1 MARSTRGHK
10 QRLSRRRKGKTP
22 RQDKTKPGSEAPLL
36 IVRYSGARE
45 GNSSES
51 GAEAAEPGSEA
62 DRKGKFIEK
71 FKEWYKGKDKKETGA
86 IIINSHHLTSGL
98 DSHGHHHHPHY
109 HQPFVQPII
118 IGTGSSKGE
127 DPVVITKPVT
137 HYVTV
142 AHPVAFT
149 VTETVVQ
156 GHSTPTHV
164 LIHTTLST
172 YMTPSHV
179 YIQEPQTMQPVTI
192 SLGHSHETDWG
203 WVGGST
209 GDDHV
214 VYVMKPDAA
223 THEAIVIQHPH
234 IVTVPATKPAVTHT
248 VMVQNTEPHVHG
260 YVKGIF
266 AGKGH
271 FQVGRSM
278 TVATPQY
285 TATYSTSIGEEM
297 SQLITAD

>member
-1 MARSTRGHK
+1 MFIRS
-10 QRLSRRRKGKTP
+10 SEAEEWE
-22 RQDKTKPGSEAPLL
+22 DTKPGSEAPLL

-62 DRKGKFIEK
+62 ARKGKFIEK
-71 FKEWYKGKDKKETGA
+71 FKEWYKGKKEEASA
-86 IIINSHHLTSGL
+86 IVINSHLSAGGL
-98 DSHGHHHHPHY
+98 DSHGHHHYPHY

-149 VTETVVQ
+149 VTETIE
-156 GHSTPTHV
+156 GHSTPSHV
-164 LIHTTLST
+164 LIHTTIST

-179 YIQEPQTMQPVTI
+179 YIQEPKTMQPITI
-192 SLGHSHETDWG
+192 SVGHSHETDWG
-203 WVGGST
+203 WDFFGKGEVGGST

-223 THEAIVIQHPH
+223 THEVIMIQHSH

-248 VMVQNTEPHVHG
+248 VMVQNTKPHVHG
-260 YVKGIF
+260 YVTGIF

-271 FQVGRSM
+271 LQVGRSM
-278 TVATPQY
+278 AVATPQY
-285 TATYSTSIGEEM
+285 TATYSTSIVKVPGC
-297 SQLITAD
+297 THCT